1 VKRNLQKWAAKHL
14 VELGAADTASEVARA
29 ATKATSLRE
38 RRLLR
43 RTARR
48 LRQAS

>member
-14 VELGAADTASEVARA
+14 VELGAVETAPEVAKA
-29 ATKATSLRE
+29 AAEATSLRE

-48 LRQAS
+48 LRGGS